1 MKVKIDTKEKFNVL
15 TLQDTILSANMTE
28 ELNQL
33 LLSFLKKNNKS
44 IVLKMG
50 TINEID
56 DVVANSLL
64 SIQQKFYSENASFVI
79 CEIGPSLEQ
88 YLKNL
93 KIFQMM
99 NITPTESEAG
109 DIVQMEEIER
119 ELDSP
124 IPKRE

>member
-64 SIQQKFYSENASFVI
+64 NIQQKFYGEDSSFVI
-79 CEIGPSLEQ
+79 CEIGASVKQ
-88 YLKNL
+88 CLKNL

-124 IPKRE
+124 IP

>member
-1 MKVKIDTKEKFNVL
+1 
-15 TLQDTILSANMTE
+15 
-28 ELNQL
+28 
-33 LLSFLKKNNKS
+33 
-44 IVLKMG
+44 MG

-93 KIFQMM
+93 KIFQMSVCLNTM
-99 NITPTESEAG
+99 GPMTVRVS
-109 DIVQMEEIER
+109 
-119 ELDSP
+119 SP
-124 IPKRE
+124 NR

>member
-15 TLQDTILSANMTE
+15 TLQDTILSANMTA

-33 LLSFLKKNNKS
+33 LLSFLKKNNKNV
-44 IVLKMG
+44 VLKMG

-99 NITPTESEAG
+99 NITPTESEAW

-119 ELDSP
+119 ELM
-124 IPKRE
+124 E

>member
-33 LLSFLKKNNKS
+33 LLSFLKKNNKNV
-44 IVLKMG
+44 VLKMG

-99 NITPTESEAG
+99 NITPTESEAW

-119 ELDSP
+119 ELM
-124 IPKRE
+124 E

>member
-33 LLSFLKKNNKS
+33 LLSFLKKNNKNV
-44 IVLKMG
+44 VLKMG

-64 SIQQKFYSENASFVI
+64 SIQQKFYSENVSFVI

-99 NITPTESEAG
+99 NITPTESEAW

-119 ELDSP
+119 ELM
-124 IPKRE
+124 E

>member
-33 LLSFLKKNNKS
+33 LLSFLKKNNKNV
-44 IVLKMG
+44 VLKMG

-56 DVVANSLL
+56 DVVASSLL

-93 KIFQMM
+93 NIFQMM
-99 NITPTESEAG
+99 NITPTESEAW
-109 DIVQMEEIER
+109 DIVLMEEIER
-119 ELDSP
+119 ELM
-124 IPKRE
+124 E

>member
-1 MKVKIDTKEKFNVL
+1 MKVKIDTKEKFDVL

-33 LLSFLKKNNKS
+33 LLSFLKKNNKNV
-44 IVLKMG
+44 VLKMG

-99 NITPTESEAG
+99 NITPTESEAW

-119 ELDSP
+119 ELM
-124 IPKRE
+124 E